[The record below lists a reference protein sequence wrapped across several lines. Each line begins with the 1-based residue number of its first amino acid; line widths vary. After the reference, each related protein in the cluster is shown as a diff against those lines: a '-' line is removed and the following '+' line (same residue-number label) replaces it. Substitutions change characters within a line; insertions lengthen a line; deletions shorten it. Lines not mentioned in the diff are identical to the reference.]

1 MYDTSDCISSHLA
14 APHPPTHTHTFKMV
28 DKMAVDAV
36 PVVDHD
42 KEADKVGAAQAQLSP
57 ERGKHALIPT
67 TTTTTATTATSL
79 T

>member
-1 MYDTSDCISSHLA
+1 
-14 APHPPTHTHTFKMV
+14 MV
-28 DKMAVDAV
+28 DKMAVDADADAV

-67 TTTTTATTATSL
+67 TTTTPATTATSL